1 MDVCN
6 INFNS
11 LYLASWRCKQQL
23 GEKQNNIYTTLT
35 SLTEPEYCKGPLTT
49 AHPLRHEGMKIVKE
63 VEPDILVTLIR
74 SSGTPEMNLSVPVTI
89 AHRSMNPS
97 WRKAERYAGDLVS
110 ARTRAKGSKPDSQL
124 VRVRIVN
131 EKEPERRA
139 PKARASRRRRRRG
152 SRRRRRR
159 ESRRRRRRGD
169 GVWGGGV
176 PLPTG
181 GGVWGGGC
189 ASPEIFF

>member
-63 VEPDILVTLIR
+63 VEPDILCDPDTILR
-74 SSGTPEMNLSVPVTI
+74 YPENEFVGPC
-89 AHRSMNPS
+89 NN
-97 WRKAERYAGDLVS
+97 
-110 ARTRAKGSKPDSQL
+110 RAQ
-124 VRVRIVN
+124 IN
-131 EKEPERRA
+131 ESELEEGGKV
-139 PKARASRRRRRRG
+139 RRR
-152 SRRRRRR
+152 S
-159 ESRRRRRRGD
+159 
-169 GVWGGGV
+169 
-176 PLPTG
+176 
-181 GGVWGGGC
+181 C
-189 ASPEIFF
+189 

>member
-23 GEKQNNIYTTLT
+23 GEKQNNIYMTLT

-74 SSGTPEMNLSVPVTI
+74 S
-89 AHRSMNPS
+89 
-97 WRKAERYAGDLVS
+97 
-110 ARTRAKGSKPDSQL
+110 
-124 VRVRIVN
+124 
-131 EKEPERRA
+131 
-139 PKARASRRRRRRG
+139 
-152 SRRRRRR
+152 
-159 ESRRRRRRGD
+159 
-169 GVWGGGV
+169 
-176 PLPTG
+176 
-181 GGVWGGGC
+181 
-189 ASPEIFF
+189 